1 MEENTMG
8 MENTMETTELEPMGQ
23 FDTSGDKKS
32 GHGLGIT
39 LVAVTG
45 LAVLVAS
52 KKVYDKCK
60 AHKEDK
66 ETKPKKK
73 FHIGFVEA
81 PCEVKDVAVETIPS
95 EDVKTDETN
104 ETK

>member
-1 MEENTMG
+1 MEENTME

-32 GHGLGIT
+32 GHGLGLTIG
-39 LVAVTG
+39 AVTG
-45 LAVLVAS
+45 LAVLAAS
-52 KKVYDKCK
+52 KKVYDKIK

-66 ETKPKKK
+66 ESKPKKK
-73 FHIGFVEA
+73 FHIGFVEV
-81 PCEVKDVAVETIPS
+81 PCEDVDVEVETIPS
-95 EDVKTDETN
+95 EGVKTDKTN

>member
-1 MEENTMG
+1 MEENTME

-39 LVAVTG
+39 LGAVAG
-45 LAVLVAS
+45 LAVLAAS
-52 KKVYDKCK
+52 KKVYDKVK
-60 AHKEDK
+60 AYKEDK
-66 ETKPKKK
+66 ESKPKRK
-73 FHIGFVEA
+73 FHIGFVEV
-81 PCEVKDVAVETIPS
+81 PCADKDVEVETIPS
-95 EDVKTDETN
+95 EDVKTNETN